1 MRKFILYCFLSSLI
15 FSVQAQ
21 NNAEKVFEDLEKN
34 NPAALSD
41 QNQATLKLAS
51 RLFGDKNNLASV
63 IVILPAG
70 SVVDILDIDSTYLY
84 VSYENYE
91 GYISRNHAMAG
102 NVTAVPDRTTNQY
115 NNVQQTQPQSTIPS
129 SAEKSQT
136 TRNTYLENKYGYD
149 IASELLKMKIWKGM
163 TADMVLDSWGN
174 PREINRVISGNDIK
188 EEWLYNTSLL
198 YIENDVLVNWQI
210 HR

>member
-21 NNAEKVFEDLEKN
+21 NNAEKVLEDLEKN

-102 NVTAVPDRTTNQY
+102 NVTAVPDHTTNQY

-129 SAEKSQT
+129 LQKRVRQQERLT
-136 TRNTYLENKYGYD
+136 
-149 IASELLKMKIWKGM
+149 LKINMVM
-163 TADMVLDSWGN
+163 TLHLN
-174 PREINRVISGNDIK
+174 
-188 EEWLYNTSLL
+188 Y
-198 YIENDVLVNWQI
+198 
-210 HR
+210 

>member
-21 NNAEKVFEDLEKN
+21 NKAEKVFEDLEKN
-34 NPAALSD
+34 DPAALSD

-84 VSYENYE
+84 VSYEDYE
-91 GYISRNHAMAG
+91 GYISRKHAMAG

-115 NNVQQTQPQSTIPS
+115 NNVQRHQPQSTIPS
-129 SAEKSQT
+129 SAEKSQI
-136 TRNTYLENKYGYD
+136 TRKTYLENKYGYD

-163 TADMVLDSWGN
+163 TADMVMDSWGN

-198 YIENDVLVNWQI
+198 YIENDVLVNWQV